1 MLQPEDSQL
10 PLFALDLEGVET
22 PLVVCL
28 SIIGQFLRRY
38 WWRMLETTFSDDN
51 FKMLA

>member
-1 MLQPEDSQL
+1 MVQSEESQL

-28 SIIGQFLRRY
+28 SIIGQSLVKISQTKNF
-38 WWRMLETTFSDDN
+38 FSGWSCEN
-51 FKMLA
+51 WL

>member
-1 MLQPEDSQL
+1 MVQSEEAQL

-28 SIIGQFLRRY
+28 SIIGQFLVY
-38 WWRMLETTFSDDN
+38 IN
-51 FKMLA
+51 

>member
-1 MLQPEDSQL
+1 MIQSEEAQL

-28 SIIGQFLRRY
+28 SIIGQF
-38 WWRMLETTFSDDN
+38 FV
-51 FKMLA
+51 